1 MNDVVTLIFSKDRP
15 LQLDLT
21 LNTYKRFSI
30 DKEYGEPIV
39 LYTTSNNEFE
49 KAYDNLKEE
58 HPEVKFLRE
67 TIFKENVINTLSDSK
82 YLMFVVDDCIFT
94 DSFSL
99 KDIIRELESNKKYL
113 GFSLRLGKN
122 TTYCY
127 PLDIQNTIP
136 YFSTLENSMISFD
149 WSKHGQGDFYYPL
162 EVSSSIY
169 RVGDIKSIIKLF
181 YFSNPN
187 FLEHGLASSISLM
200 LDKPFLL
207 CYEKSRAFCNPVNLV
222 QTVSST
228 AKRATRFSYSPKELL
243 EKYKAGLRINSKNF
257 EGFTPKGCHDECELY
272 FIHKDN
278 YGN

>member
-1 MNDVVTLIFSKDRP
+1 
-15 LQLDLT
+15 
-21 LNTYKRFSI
+21 
-30 DKEYGEPIV
+30 
-39 LYTTSNNEFE
+39 
-49 KAYDNLKEE
+49 
-58 HPEVKFLRE
+58 
-67 TIFKENVINTLSDSK
+67 
-82 YLMFVVDDCIFT
+82 MFVVDDCIFT

-187 FLEHGLASSISLM
+187 FLEHGLASSTSLM